1 MILHPPDEPALCDAV
16 RAETRVLPFAGR
28 TKPAL
33 STSEGVT
40 LLDLRAFSGIVEYE
54 PTEYTFTAR
63 AATPLRDVASLLAAN
78 GQYLPFDPPL
88 ASSGATLAGSVAA
101 AMSGPGRLRY
111 GGIRDFLIGIRWV
124 DGSGQIVRGGGKVV
138 KNAAGF
144 DFPKLFTGS
153 IGRLGILTE
162 LSFKVFPAPEA
173 RQSIAITCSSLHDA
187 LEKIAHLSAQTWEVE
202 AAEIFPGPPIRILAR
217 FMGDAPA
224 LASRINCIAA
234 SFGPAAELLSD
245 HEAASFWD
253 PLNDLILPGTHPLSP
268 LAKVPTTLH
277 RIPALDAAL
286 ASIGAA
292 RHYSMAGNLAL
303 ISSPDAPA
311 LDAILSNLG
320 LSGLRLRGPGPV
332 RPGTPNASLMEARV
346 SSALDPLR
354 KFLPLSTP

>member
-33 STSEGVT
+33 SPSEGVT

-88 ASSGATLAGSVAA
+88 ASAGATLAGSVAA

-144 DFPKLFTGS
+144 DFPKLFTGAL
-153 IGRLGILTE
+153 GRLGILTE
-162 LSFKVFPAPEA
+162 LSFKVFPAHEA
-173 RQSIAITCSSLHDA
+173 RQSIAITCSSLPDA
-187 LEKIAHLSAQTWEVE
+187 LEKIAPLSAQTWEVE

-224 LASRINCIAA
+224 LASRINRIAA
-234 SFGPAAELLSD
+234 SFGPAAQLLSD
-245 HEAASFWD
+245 HEAASFWN
-253 PLNDLILPGTHPLSP
+253 PLNDLILPETNALSP
-268 LAKVPTTLH
+268 LVKVPTTLH
-277 RIPALDAAL
+277 RLPALDAAL
-286 ASIGAA
+286 VSIGAI

-311 LDAILSNLG
+311 LDAILSNLA

-332 RPGTPNASLMEARV
+332 RPGIPNASLMESRV